1 MILLPYSSFIFQKST
16 SFWILFK
23 LTGLEVI
30 GSVTHTCFI
39 KKNLGRDKWAQ
50 HKRVVTWWELSNRNH
65 CNLFYQNPLKT
76 IDDVEAQMEYC
87 QISLLN
93 GLWQNLFNV
102 LSDLNEMN
110 KWATSA
116 NESGNVHGIP
126 YNWLEPERKK
136 KSFRFEWI
144 SSWATAFFNIVCQ
157 CRTVCCY
164 DGIALLESHFN
175 NSTQHRNHNSLQVI
189 AEQ

>member
-39 KKNLGRDKWAQ
+39 KKKNLGRDKWAQ

-136 KSFRFEWI
+136 NVI
-144 SSWATAFFNIVCQ
+144 SIWMDQLLSHSLFQYRLSMPNCLLLWWYCTA
-157 CRTVCCY
+157 REP
-164 DGIALLESHFN
+164 L
-175 NSTQHRNHNSLQVI
+175 
-189 AEQ
+189 